1 MLFLRYRSKRPNLRA
16 RNSSCRE
23 QTMKTVTIC
32 ISALAGL
39 LFLSGCAYDGYAY
52 NHGYYGRY
60 GYNGY
65 YNRYGYNGYYGP
77 YGYGNR
83 YAYNGYN
90 GRSRVY
96 TLDGVQYDCLS
107 KFNAAYCL

>member
-1 MLFLRYRSKRPNLRA
+1 MLFLRYRRNRPNLRA
-16 RNSSCRE
+16 RNSKCRE

-52 NHGYYGRY
+52 KDGYYGRY

-65 YNRYGYNGYYGP
+65 YNRYG
-77 YGYGNR
+77 
-83 YAYNGYN
+83 YNGYN

>member
-65 YNRYGYNGYYGP
+65 
-77 YGYGNR
+77 
-83 YAYNGYN
+83 N